1 MSHNLTEK
9 ERDIKGF
16 GFNKFCSI
24 RKLFPDDEVYWVSM
38 KLNNAKMIEIV
49 RKRNDG
55 WSTNHIRKN
64 VDVSERRVNQ
74 ILFYYRHFDKL
85 PVLGKKTGRP
95 PKKVSFEHTN
105 IILNA
110 YDKYRYSASLLEDII
125 KRDYNI
131 HISHYA
137 IHKVLLAYGR
147 AKKLNK
153 DFIRRKAICRY
164 ERKHSLSL
172 GHMDWHQ
179 RPNDGIWVGAL
190 EDDAS
195 RALLALLET
204 DSPTTQVSISLVNT
218 AGNQYGY
225 FKQIITDRGSQFT
238 CNHPG
243 FEQSSQFEQ
252 ELKTI
257 NVEHIKCRPKHPQTN
272 GKVEKWF
279 DTYERHRN
287 AFGSTE
293 EFIAWY
299 NETRPHTALN
309 WAVLETP
316 MQAFWR
322 KLK

>member
-1 MSHNLTEK
+1 
-9 ERDIKGF
+9 
-16 GFNKFCSI
+16 
-24 RKLFPDDEVYWVSM
+24 M
-38 KLNNAKMIEIV
+38 KLNNAKMLEII
-49 RKRNDG
+49 RKRNNG

-64 VDVSERRVNQ
+64 IGVSERRVNQ
-74 ILFYYRHFDKL
+74 ILSYYACYDEL
-85 PVLGKKTGRP
+85 PILCKNMGRP
-95 PKKVSFEHTN
+95 PKIVSKEHTK
-105 IILNA
+105 IIIDT

-125 KRDYNI
+125 KRYHNV
-131 HISHYA
+131 HISHYT
-137 IHKVLLAYGR
+137 IHKVLLAHGR

-153 DFIRRKAICRY
+153 KVIRRRTIFRY

-204 DSPTTQVSISLVNT
+204 DSPTTEISINMVNT
-218 AGNQYGY
+218 AGQKYGY

-243 FEQSSQFEQ
+243 FEQSSLFEQ
-252 ELKTI
+252 KLKTI

-279 DTYERHRN
+279 DTFERHRD

-293 EFIAWY
+293 EFISWY
-299 NETRPHTALN
+299 NEIRPHTALN

-316 MQAFWR
+316 MQAFNR
-322 KLK
+322 KFKK